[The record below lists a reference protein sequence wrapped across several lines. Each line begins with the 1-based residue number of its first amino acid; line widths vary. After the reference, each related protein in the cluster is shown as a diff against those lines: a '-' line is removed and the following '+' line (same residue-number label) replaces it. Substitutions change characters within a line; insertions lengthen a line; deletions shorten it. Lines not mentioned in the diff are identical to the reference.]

1 MLYIIIKKY
10 GLLEVK
16 VLLYG
21 ILTSPFNNLFLL
33 QFLENKE
40 KLNLLKI
47 KLILKKNLKNKI
59 SYKTN
64 KVDIEKS

>member
-1 MLYIIIKKY
+1 MKKY
-10 GLLEVK
+10 GLLEAK

-21 ILTSPFNNLFLL
+21 IPTSPFNNLFLL

-47 KLILKKNLKNKI
+47 KLIFNKNLKNKI
-59 SYKTN
+59 SDKTN
-64 KVDIEKS
+64 KVDIGNS